1 MSNFTFQKATKQ
13 QSKLR
18 LAIDGPSGSGKTYT
32 ALSVGS
38 HLGERMAVIDT
49 ERGSAS
55 LYSDIFSFDVLNLE
69 TFSPLTYA
77 EAIRAA
83 VTAGYDVI
91 VIDSLSHAWMGK
103 DGALEQVDKAAKRS
117 SSGNS
122 FTAWKDVTPMHNEM
136 VDTILQAPVHIIV
149 TMRTKTEYVIE
160 KGDNG
165 KSTPRKVGMAPIQ
178 RDGMEY
184 EFTVVADMDLE
195 NNFIVS
201 KSRCSTLSGA
211 VIKKPGKDVADILL
225 KWLNDGSPVPTC
237 ADCGHE
243 IKSGTAGGNL
253 YTSDQ
258 IVELTIRKSGDQ
270 RCLNCYATWNEQNKT
285 SKAKKEQ
292 EAA

>member
-1 MSNFTFQKATKQ
+1 MNNFTFQKATKQ

-136 VDTILQAPVHIIV
+136 VDTILQSPCHIIV
-149 TMRTKTEYVIE
+149 TMRAKTEYVME
-160 KGDNG
+160 KDDRTG
-165 KSTPRKVGMAPIQ
+165 KTAPRKVGLAPIQ
-178 RDGMEY
+178 RDGLEY
-184 EFTVVADMDLE
+184 EFTVVADMDLD

-201 KSRCSTLSGA
+201 KSRCPALSGA
-211 VIKKPGKDVADILL
+211 IIKKPGKDVADILL
-225 KWLNDGSPVPTC
+225 NWLNDGSPAQIC
-237 ADCGHE
+237 SDCQQE
-243 IKSGTAGGNL
+243 IKATTAGGKT
-253 YTSDQ
+253 YTPDQ
-258 IVELTIRKSGDQ
+258 IVELTIRQSEQQ
-270 RCLNCYATWNEQNKT
+270 RCMPCFGVWKEAQK
-285 SKAKKEQ
+285 KAKA